1 MIRRPPR
8 STLFPYTTLFRSR
21 RPRGNGGHQLRD
33 PDVQAPRNAGGLRRL
48 QGALQPLHEYR
59 AHAGA
64 QESTRAVP
72 NVQGDHSLHDR
83 EAPARGAGAETREG
97 SDRAERGQAVTV
109 SDAHR
114 AIEAVWR
121 IESAQVLFGLTR
133 LTGDVGTAEGLAR
146 DGRGPATGRG
156 RG

>member
-8 STLFPYTTLFRSR
+8 STLFPYTTLFRS
-21 RPRGNGGHQLRD
+21 H
-33 PDVQAPRNAGGLRRL
+33 
-48 QGALQPLHEYR
+48 R

-72 NVQGDHSLHDR
+72 NVQGHHSLHDR
-83 EAPARGAGAETREG
+83 EAPARGPGAEAGEG

-121 IESAQVLFGLTR
+121 IESAKVIAGLTR
-133 LTGDVGTAEGLAR
+133 LTGDHGTAEGLAQ
-146 DGRGPATGRG
+146 DAPVGPPQR
-156 RG
+156 R

>member
-8 STLFPYTTLFRSR
+8 STLFPYTTLFRS
-21 RPRGNGGHQLRD
+21 H
-33 PDVQAPRNAGGLRRL
+33 
-48 QGALQPLHEYR
+48 R

-72 NVQGDHSLHDR
+72 NVQGHHSLHDR
-83 EAPARGAGAETREG
+83 EAPARGPGAEAGEG

-121 IESAQVLFGLTR
+121 IESAKVIAGLKI
-133 LTGDVGTAEGLAR
+133 
-146 DGRGPATGRG
+146 GRAACRG
-156 RG
+156 RV